1 VSEHASRLLHHL
13 THFEK
18 LAVAVSGGVDSMT
31 LAWFAHQALGSR
43 AAVYHAV
50 SPAVPP
56 EATARVRHYAQSYGW
71 QLVIVDAHELNDS
84 DYVANSINRCYFCK
98 RDLYQTIRDHTD
110 WPVASGTNLDDLDDF
125 RPGLRAASSAEV
137 YHPLVECGIRK
148 AEVRA
153 LAAGA
158 GLYDI
163 AELPAAPC
171 LASRI
176 ETGITVSAERLK
188 LVYEV
193 ERLIRQTIGEGTV
206 RCRLRSRTI
215 EIELDASVFAKLDDA
230 MQQYLTDRIARLQS
244 SEGWVVPVRFG
255 VYRRGSAF
263 VDRIADEPGSPL

>member
-1 VSEHASRLLHHL
+1 VSEHADRLLEHL

-56 EATARVRHYAQSYGW
+56 EATARVREYAQSYGW
-71 QLVIVDAHELNDS
+71 PFVIVDARELTDS

-98 RDLYQTIRDHTD
+98 RDLYQEIRGHTD
-110 WPVASGTNLDDLDDF
+110 WPIASGTNLDDLDDF
-125 RPGLRAASSAEV
+125 RPGLRAASSAGV

-148 AEVRA
+148 ADVRV

-163 AELPAAPC
+163 AELPASPC

-176 ETGITVSAERLK
+176 ETGMTVSAERLK
-188 LVYEV
+188 LVDDV
-193 ERLIRQTIGEGTV
+193 ERLIRQTVGEGTV

-215 EIELDASVFAKLDDA
+215 EIELEAPLFAKLDDA
-230 MQQYLTDRIARLQS
+230 MRQRLTDSMARLPS
-244 SEGWVVPVRFG
+244 SLGWGAPVRFG
-255 VYRRGSAF
+255 IYRRGSAF

>member
-1 VSEHASRLLHHL
+1 MSEHASRLLQRL
-13 THFEK
+13 AQFDR

-43 AAVYHAV
+43 ASVYHAI

-56 EATARVRHYAQSYGW
+56 EATARVRQYAEGYGW
-71 QLVIVDAHELNDS
+71 QFVIVDAHELSDS
-84 DYVANSINRCYFCK
+84 EYVANPINRCYFCK
-98 RDLYQTIRDHTD
+98 RDLYQEIRGHTD

-125 RPGLRAASSAEV
+125 RPGLRAASSVGV

-148 AEVRA
+148 ADVRA
-153 LAAGA
+153 LAAGE
-158 GLYDI
+158 GLYDL

-193 ERLIRQTIGEGTV
+193 ERLTRQVVGEGTV

-215 EIELDASVFAKLDDA
+215 EIELDASMFAKLDD
-230 MQQYLTDRIARLQS
+230 MTQHYLAESIARLQS
-244 SEGWVVPVRFG
+244 SEGWVAPVRFS

-263 VDRIADEPGSPL
+263 VDRIANEPGSPL